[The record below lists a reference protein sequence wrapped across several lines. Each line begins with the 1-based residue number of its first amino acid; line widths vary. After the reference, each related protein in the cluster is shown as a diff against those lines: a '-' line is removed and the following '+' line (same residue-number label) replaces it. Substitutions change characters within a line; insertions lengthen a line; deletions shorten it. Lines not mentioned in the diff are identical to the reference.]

1 MDVAYN
7 YSARI
12 YIWIERPKNLKK
24 LKENMLKFKSKSL
37 DLHLICIIVP
47 VSGRLNFLCSSFFWH
62 NYKPIPIQYPTSGKN
77 SN

>member
-1 MDVAYN
+1 
-7 YSARI
+7 
-12 YIWIERPKNLKK
+12 
-24 LKENMLKFKSKSL
+24 MLKFKSKSL

-77 SN
+77 SNWMGFWRSEEKPKIQRFQICEIV